1 MVGSDV
7 QNSIFAGGSISRWSS
22 HRTAKIEFCTSE
34 PCLVKGRR
42 LLVLLATLLA
52 CQLGVSPVRAHP
64 ISLTQAFVFV
74 TREKATVKL
83 DFFAEDLFL
92 FHNLAPNDR
101 DFLEPN
107 VIQSGIEKHEKFLLE
122 RFTIRDV
129 HGQRLTG
136 RVVNVEQSKMSA
148 EGIRLADLMSHRISF
163 QVEYPFAEPPEFL
176 TFSQQ
181 LTDDKLVVPAEVQ
194 LNVKQ
199 ETAGTRSQE
208 VLYPGTPQT
217 VRFSWDS
224 PPLAP
229 DASQEA
235 RDEWYQKQ
243 KDETLGIT
251 SYSAVYSFLYITDYE
266 VRHEILIPLLTL
278 EESVLIARADDAFL
292 EIAEQDAA
300 REQIAAYFTAGNPV
314 EIDGVP
320 VQPVVQRIDFYGLDF
335 KDFAQRAERRRVPMS
350 SARVGVILSYSTKGT
365 PSRVQVTWDR
375 FNRFIWTVN
384 MIVYAFE
391 DTLRVTLSRVGME
404 NKYSWQNPGRPAPPP
419 LTQVDLTLPP
429 RPRLVA
435 AGRIARLLAAV
446 AGSVV
451 AVAAAFGGGAFVRV
465 RHRSG
470 RRRRGGRLAVG
481 PLGTGQSVRA
491 AEHRVGR
498 PGGGDFRRVAQEHL
512 SRVRLSPGERR
523 VRRLGQE
530 RRRAAAGRVVP
541 AGPPRPGDAG
551 AGRRRVARPRGEDGL
566 RPKRARALA
575 TPRPTRAAS
584 ATAAAGPW
592 PGRWNTG
599 ATCTPGRTNTRRGSP
614 SSPAPVP
621 GRSPPWKC

>member
-1 MVGSDV
+1 M
-7 QNSIFAGGSISRWSS
+7 
-22 HRTAKIEFCTSE
+22 
-34 PCLVKGRR
+34 
-42 LLVLLATLLA
+42 
-52 CQLGVSPVRAHP
+52 
-64 ISLTQAFVFV
+64 FV
-74 TREKATVKL
+74 TRDKATVKL

-122 RFTIRDV
+122 RFVIRDV
-129 HGQRLTG
+129 HGERLAG
-136 RVVNVEQSKMSA
+136 RVVKVEQSKMSA

-163 QVEYPFAEPPEFL
+163 QVEYPLAEPPEFL

-181 LTDDKLVVPAEVQ
+181 LTDGKLVVPAEVQ

-199 ETAGTRSQE
+199 EGGGTPLQE
-208 VLYPGTPQT
+208 VLYPSTPQT

-235 RDEWYQKQ
+235 WDEWYQKQ
-243 KDETLGIT
+243 KEQTLGIT

-278 EESVLIARADDAFL
+278 EESVLIARADDTFL

-335 KDFAQRAERRRVPMS
+335 KDFAQRAERRRVPMF

-365 PSRVQVTWDR
+365 PSHVQVTWDR

-404 NKYSWQNPGRPAPPP
+404 NKYSWQNPGRPPPPP
-419 LTQVDLTLPP
+419 LAQVDVTLPP
-429 RPRLVA
+429 RPRWSIPVASVGCALLWPALVWLLRRRSAALRSYVFGSVLVAVVA
-435 AGRIARLLAAV
+435 AGVWPLARWEMDNPFSPPVTLSAEQAAAIFATLHKNIYRAFDYRQESDVYDALAKSADGPLLGELYLKVRRGLEMQEQGGAVSRVREVKIVSGEKEPAPVAAAADRRSFDYRCRWTV
-446 AGSVV
+446 AGSV
-451 AVAAAFGGGAFVRV
+451 
-465 RHRSG
+465 
-470 RRRRGGRLAVG
+470 
-481 PLGTGQSVRA
+481 
-491 AEHRVGR
+491 EHWGHVH
-498 PGGGDFRRVAQEHL
+498 A
-512 SRVRLSPGERR
+512 
-523 VRRLGQE
+523 
-530 RRRAAAGRVVP
+530 
-541 AGPPRPGDAG
+541 
-551 AGRRRVARPRGEDGL
+551 
-566 RPKRARALA
+566 
-575 TPRPTRAAS
+575 
-584 ATAAAGPW
+584 
-592 PGRWNTG
+592 
-599 ATCTPGRTNTRRGSP
+599 RTNEYEAQFTVEPRANAWKITALEVLNEKRLKFETTVRGL
-614 SSPAPVP
+614 
-621 GRSPPWKC
+621 